1 MKKSAF
7 ELGFKWNEDIEKIR
21 IKGLTRVLLNKNG
34 NFEVE
39 YKKLPEIIQG
49 KQKVKLGRKISSANP
64 FLYHK
69 TTIREAKPKDYFD
82 IIGINERGEITE
94 GTYTNIAIE
103 KDGKLYTPPISCGL
117 LGGTY
122 REKLIETGMMEEKIL
137 YPDDLK
143 QAEKI
148 FCFNSVR
155 KLVEVEL
162 CS

>member
-1 MKKSAF
+1 MTCCRICNLK
-7 ELGFKWNEDIEKIR
+7 NEKPKIK
-21 IKGLTRVLLNKNG
+21 I
-34 NFEVE
+34 
-39 YKKLPEIIQG
+39 
-49 KQKVKLGRKISSANP
+49 GRKISSANP
-64 FLYHK
+64 FSYHK
-69 TTIREAKPKDYFD
+69 TTIRESKPKDYFD

-94 GTYTNIAIE
+94 GTYTNIAVE

-122 REKLIETGMMEEKIL
+122 REKLIEECKLEEKIL
-137 YPDDLK
+137 YPDDLE
-143 QAEKI
+143 QAKKI